1 MNNFIFGILFALV
14 IIPIADGITSLV
26 LSFFEM
32 IKSYISVK
40 IAKCNQKI
48 QNSVVQDDRRVIGFA
63 IPDDDNEEEEED
75 ETDDI

>member
-14 IIPIADGITSLV
+14 IIPIADGITSLI

-48 QNSVVQDDRRVIGFA
+48 QNSVVQDDKRIIGFS
-63 IPDDDNEEEEED
+63 IPDDDTKEEEG